1 MHFLDKRVNVI
12 CEELKKL
19 KVKQKFTID
28 NWKYKEGNF
37 IRPEEAEADNAAWED
52 FDCQNMHWYGKDRHY
67 WFKTTYQ
74 VPHELDG
81 KRMWLH
87 VRTQIDEWD
96 DEESAVS
103 AVCERGSGAG
113 HRYEPQGCLPVS
125 VRKGG

>member
-19 KVKQKFTID
+19 KVKQKFEID

-37 IRPEEAEADNAAWED
+37 IRPEEAEADTAAWED

-74 VPHELDG
+74 VPQELMG
-81 KRMWLH
+81 SVCGFMFAHRLMSGT
-87 VRTQIDEWD
+87 TQKIH
-96 DEESAVS
+96 SF
-103 AVCERGSGAG
+103 C
-113 HRYEPQGCLPVS
+113 YL
-125 VRKGG
+125 

>member
-52 FDCQNMHWYGKDRHY
+52 FDCQNMHWYGKDRQY
-67 WFKTTYQ
+67 GYRRATAPFLR
-74 VPHELDG
+74 ELSPP
-81 KRMWLH
+81 KAPWSRPKAPARPKL
-87 VRTQIDEWD
+87 R
-96 DEESAVS
+96 
-103 AVCERGSGAG
+103 
-113 HRYEPQGCLPVS
+113 LP
-125 VRKGG
+125 